1 MPRLAKL
8 AINFIFLTG
17 ELEWGMGDFCIYTSA
32 RVKKETT
39 SEIRG
44 VKRRLR
50 WRRDGTTVSCLYR
63 QTEAFVYSTND
74 GSRVASLVTL
84 FEHAVEER
92 GDDADHCMTGLQT
105 SKI

>member
-1 MPRLAKL
+1 
-8 AINFIFLTG
+8 
-17 ELEWGMGDFCIYTSA
+17 MGDFCKYA

-63 QTEAFVYSTND
+63 QTVAFVYSTND
-74 GSRVASLVTL
+74 GSRVASPVTV
-84 FEHAVEER
+84 FDHAVEEWEE
-92 GDDADHCMTGLQT
+92 DADHCVTGLQT
-105 SKI
+105 SKIYCCAS